1 MQDWQ
6 SPAFVWAFYG
16 YTVILFDYSISE
28 HVPADQ
34 LHSSSGDPMGMVTI
48 PVPAAAALCLSNFG
62 AVANLL

>member
-1 MQDWQ
+1 M
-6 SPAFVWAFYG
+6 
-16 YTVILFDYSISE
+16 VILSDYSISG